1 MTDIRPMDLGEILD
15 GGLTVYRRHFGL
27 LVQLG
32 VVALWLP
39 VALSIYLQLAGGPP
53 THPVLYAVALL
64 IQYFASLLLTAG
76 AVRVISD
83 SYLGQTP
90 RLQDA
95 LSLGFSKVWPL
106 FVVGIGYAVVVFV
119 CMLVPGVI
127 AAVLIPLL
135 AKGGAAIPALIV
147 GLALFAGAVW
157 FLVFVACGYALT
169 TQVVVLEELGSSFD
183 AFGRS
188 WDLTRGFKRKVFA
201 TAAVALIIF
210 SLPAACVA
218 VLAEALR
225 QPAPPVSQAFTVL
238 AALLPIVMTPL
249 LSCIFTLMY
258 YDLRVRREASDLQ
271 VLGRQLGIG

>member
-1 MTDIRPMDLGEILD
+1 MDLGEVLD
-15 GGLTVYRRHFGL
+15 GGLTVYRSHFGL

-53 THPVLYAVALL
+53 TYPVLHGVALR

-83 SYLGQTP
+83 SYLGHTP

-135 AKGGAAIPALIV
+135 AKGGAAIPALLV

-157 FLVFVACGYALT
+157 FLV
-169 TQVVVLEELGSSFD
+169 FD

-225 QPAPPVSQAFTVL
+225 QPAPPVGQAFTVL

-258 YDLRVRREASDLQ
+258 YDLRVRREAFDLQ